1 MRRVSVRGPG
11 DGMETE
17 KPLVATEPPLVKISS
32 PKAPPSP
39 QRSPRRSSAGVLYLG
54 KVNSEACVELEAVR
68 IMVPRTALSR
78 STRTGIVTNTEAK
91 GEEHRGS
98 PQHGE
103 ELRPASPSCSEDYRS
118 ALEKLQSSERR
129 LLQDK
134 EGLCNQLHVQTEVN
148 RELKKLLVASV
159 GDDLQYHFERV
170 SREKN
175 HLILENEAL
184 SRSLSQTLEQLE
196 RRSIQC
202 DVWRSKFLASRVMA
216 EELTITRVALQR
228 QTRDAQCA
236 IQDLLTEREEFCR
249 HMMYTHR
256 SLEQLLVSLQW
267 GREQTYYPVSQ
278 ALSST
283 ELAKANHRLAL
294 AISTHLLGN
303 TAGSSGH
310 THTASAADKRSPCK
324 ELSHTPAERMAEKVL
339 LSLDRLAVSDP
350 YLSSSS
356 TDADHS
362 PFLQSRKSIGRFH
375 PFTRYENI
383 TFNCCERC
391 RGELTLWKT
400 AHDLSNM
407 ASVFLVDVDL
417 APVYSRY
424 FDISFIPSTVF
435 FFNGQH
441 MKVDYGLFLHKL
453 KSKKEIDEAIKTVSE
468 KVLVLR
474 FGRDDDSVCL
484 QLDEIL
490 WKTAHDLSN
499 MASVFLVDVDS
510 APVYS
515 RYFDISFIP
524 STVFFFNGQH
534 MKVDYGSPDHT
545 KFVGSFRSKQDFMD
559 LVENA
564 VDMLCD
570 EATDFLMVSICF
582 LDISEVESEPIWL
595 QSFPVQETTFW
606 RKSEWEL
613 ISLIDARS
621 GQTDV
626 LHSHMKIFSAGLK
639 NYQIPPDFS
648 DIVLPEK
655 TKLKFMEKAPN
666 IQQPKKEP
674 KGLRDIQGPSKDATT
689 FTEGQYGILA
699 LGGGYLHFGHI
710 EMMRLTINRNIDPDS
725 TFAIWRFDPPYKPI
739 TRKGLGQRMGGG
751 KGAIDR
757 YVTPV
762 QCRRLVLEI
771 GGKVEIEE
779 VRDVLIQITKKLPF
793 PAKMVTRESLTAMY
807 EDEAERAANNQNPWT
822 FERVARS
829 NMLGIRKVLSSFD
842 LRYHGRYTGKF
853 FDPDRV

>member
-407 ASVFLVDVDL
+407 ASVFLVDVD
-417 APVYSRY
+417 
-424 FDISFIPSTVF
+424 
-435 FFNGQH
+435 
-441 MKVDYGLFLHKL
+441 
-453 KSKKEIDEAIKTVSE
+453 
-468 KVLVLR
+468 
-474 FGRDDDSVCL
+474 
-484 QLDEIL
+484 
-490 WKTAHDLSN
+490 
-499 MASVFLVDVDS
+499 S